1 MKTKNIPGKSTASR
15 VSANTAS
22 SSPGSIRALQTGVY
36 VAILLIF
43 IIELLIAPFSLA
55 AKIRLTPLFIGKVKF
70 TVEIADTD
78 EKQTMGL
85 MFRRSIP
92 DDFGMLFVYEDE
104 DTRSFWMKNTLVH
117 LDLIYLDRDKQVVD
131 IFFNVPPCKCT
142 PCETYTSK
150 QPAKYV
156 LELRG
161 NRAKELN
168 IKFGDTLFFLLNDI

>member
-1 MKTKNIPGKSTASR
+1 MKIKSYRRFLQAGIY
-15 VSANTAS
+15 SAA
-22 SSPGSIRALQTGVY
+22 
-36 VAILLIF
+36 LLIF
-43 IIELLIAPFSLA
+43 IIELFIAPFSMN
-55 AKIRLTPLFIGKVKF
+55 AKTRLIPLFIGKVKF

-78 EKQTMGL
+78 EKQTLGL

-92 DDFGMLFVYEDE
+92 GDFGMLFVYADE
-104 DTRSFWMKNTLVH
+104 GSRSFWMKNTLVH

-131 IFFNVPPCKCT
+131 IFIDVPPCERM

-150 QPAKYV
+150 KPAKYV

-168 IKFGDTLFFLLNDI
+168 IKLGDILFFLLNDI